1 MKSDLFM
8 GYVLTA
14 LGSGSFRGDSV
25 KGDTVGSAADSVVGV
40 ISKGFD
46 SIFSQPSKLDY
57 ILLHGALF
65 ILLTFLL
72 VFLIRFLN
80 RFTIRLHGFVRRNR
94 GVIIRSVRIK
104 NLELVSAD
112 QLATIAFKSVR
123 ILRWAVIIFLVYL
136 YLTLAFSLFVWTEL
150 VAQKLLGY
158 VLSPLVGIA
167 KAVISY
173 LPNVFYIAVVVVVA
187 RYVLKLMKLIFSK
200 IEDKTITIP
209 GFPEE
214 WAKPTFR
221 IATFLLIVFVLVIIF
236 PYLPGSESAAAK
248 GVSIFLAVLLSLGS
262 SSAISNIIAGVVITY
277 MRSFKVG
284 DRVKINDITG
294 DIIEHN
300 FLITRIKTVKNEE
313 ITMPNS
319 LVLSGHVTNY
329 TAIVRDGN
337 PLILYTS
344 VTIGYDAPW
353 PKVHELLIAAALAT
367 ENVLHYPQ
375 PFVLQTALD
384 DFYVS
389 YQINAYTNSPSMM
402 QFIYSALHQ
411 NIQDKFFEAGVEI
424 ASPHYYSIRD
434 GNRTTMPD
442 KFLEDGYTAP
452 PFKVRMEQNGKPG

>member
-1 MKSDLFM
+1 MKSTILTS
-8 GYVLTA
+8 YVLA
-14 LGSGSFRGDSV
+14 ILGTGPFRGNSMT
-25 KGDTVGSAADSVVGV
+25 GDTAGTAADSVVGAV
-40 ISKGFD
+40 SKGLD
-46 SIFSQPSKLDY
+46 SVFAQPSKLDY

-65 ILLTFLL
+65 ILLTVLL
-72 VFLIRFLN
+72 VVSIRLFN
-80 RFTIRLHGFVRRNR
+80 RFTVKLHSLVRRNR

-112 QLATIAFKSVR
+112 QLVAIAFKAVR
-123 ILRWAVIIFLVYL
+123 GLRWAVIIFLLYL

-158 VLSPLVGIA
+158 VLDPLVGIA
-167 KAVISY
+167 KAVVSY

-221 IATFLLIVFVLVIIF
+221 IAAFLLIVFVVVIIF

-294 DIIEHN
+294 DIMEHN

-329 TAIVRDGN
+329 TAIVRDGK

-344 VTIGYDAPW
+344 VTIGYDSPW

-367 ENVLHYPQ
+367 EDILHYPQ

-389 YQINAYTNSPSMM
+389 YQINAYTNSPSKM

-434 GNRTTMPD
+434 GNKTAMPD
-442 KFLEDGYTAP
+442 KFLDDGYSAP
-452 PFKVRMEQNGKPG
+452 PFKIRMDRTGDSL